1 MVSVAEVLQS
11 EKKLRIKGLLKLH
24 ASGGDISVKT
34 FLNKFS
40 DMKLERRDTSFID
53 TFPMCDIAL
62 EKPEDLP
69 ALLMVTGYVAKKTII
84 RLACDTCKQKFG
96 NRDLVIWCI

>member
-1 MVSVAEVLQS
+1 MSVTEVMQS

-34 FLNKFS
+34 FLDKVS
-40 DMKLERRDTSFID
+40 DIKLERRDTSFID

-69 ALLMVTGYVAKKTII
+69 ALLMVTHRTSCLTPSSAHTIFLMSAYHSM
-84 RLACDTCKQKFG
+84 RNPF
-96 NRDLVIWCI
+96 